1 MVRAGLLSDD
11 QLAAVQTLSS
21 ARKLSFVEA
30 LIEANAVDEDSIVAF
45 LHSKLMIPRV
55 GASVLEAVDPGA
67 LSRIPADLAQRHA
80 VLPVSADET
89 GNLTIAMVDPTDM
102 RAVDAISAHT
112 GAYLVR
118 AVAPLRIV
126 RAAIIKHYNLTPPA
140 PTPAPTPIAPAPVAP
155 VTAIEPQ
162 PAAVIKPSAV
172 IRPAAVIQPSA
183 VVMPGP
189 RPAVVLPAGAL
200 ASSYGNSPEPTARPS
215 VPEPTAR
222 PSSPDP
228 TPVSAPVP
236 SVTPPVARTGPAGSA
251 PSPVAPPVVGPA
263 PVVPPPIVA
272 PPPIAAPTVTPT
284 VAPPPPS
291 ATPTQRIPVPM
302 SAVSANITP
311 TAALT
316 NPGVP
321 VPSTSAAIAP
331 PSSAPQPPAPVTAPS
346 NPLNAVPAPT
356 HPLNTIQSPAVT
368 GHTVP
373 SPAITGQTVPTPVHP
388 LNTIQSAHSPT
399 SNPLNSLP
407 ATQAVFNP
415 QPPPTFTPARDEPL
429 PSAVSTKT
437 MPLFELGRRNSDVT
451 GTTIPGNQRPNDTLP
466 GHQRVSDVVDIPLD
480 DLEDTPP
487 TPAAATPTSTPAAKP
502 GRDADDAMTT
512 ANWNPP
518 NYGVVHE
525 VIPLSPEA
533 FQRLLPRFSTVRTRD
548 EVTDLLLDF
557 LAEGFSRVI
566 MFTHIKGEI
575 RGRDARG
582 EDLMVDAVRQIR
594 IPATGPS
601 LFSSVIER
609 QMPYFGPM
617 RTDTAIDAAF
627 FGALGGVEGVVL
639 CLPVLLRDK
648 VPLLVFA
655 SGSHNPVD
663 PRSLQDLTNEVA
675 AALERLIVL
684 EKTRR

>member
-11 QLAAVQTLSS
+11 QLAAVQALSA

-55 GASVLEAVDPGA
+55 GASVLDTVDRGA
-67 LSRIPADLAQRHA
+67 LQRIPAELAQRHA

-126 RAAIIKHYNLTPPA
+126 RAAIIKHYNLPVPQ
-140 PTPAPTPIAPAPVAP
+140 APAPVAAAAAP
-155 VTAIEPQ
+155 PAAVPPPAAVIPPAELQ
-162 PAAVIKPSAV
+162 PTAVIKPSAV
-172 IRPAAVIQPSA
+172 IRPAAVLQPSA
-183 VVMPGP
+183 VVMTGP
-189 RPAVVLPAGAL
+189 THRPAVVLQPGAL
-200 ASSYGNSPEPTARPS
+200 ATSWGTP
-215 VPEPTAR
+215 
-222 PSSPDP
+222 PDP
-228 TPVSAPVP
+228 PPAAPQAPTQPTAPVP
-236 SVTPPVARTGPAGSA
+236 SVSPAQPRPAASSA
-251 PSPVAPPVVGPA
+251 PNPVAPPVLAAPA
-263 PVVPPPIVA
+263 VS
-272 PPPIAAPTVTPT
+272 PTVTPPAVSVPT
-284 VAPPPPS
+284 PTTPPPAPLPPVAAVTAPTVPS
-291 ATPTQRIPVPM
+291 TSRTPT
-302 SAVSANITP
+302 SLAAVAASITP
-311 TAALT
+311 PGALSS
-316 NPGVP
+316 PAVP
-321 VPSTSAAIAP
+321 VPSTSPVIAP
-331 PSSAPQPPAPVTAPS
+331 AP
-346 NPLNAVPAPT
+346 
-356 HPLNTIQSPAVT
+356 SPAVT

-373 SPAITGQTVPTPVHP
+373 TPTITGHTVPSPTHP
-388 LNTIQSAHSPT
+388 LNPIQPQGHPLNAVPAPNH
-399 SNPLNSLP
+399 PLNSLQATP
-407 ATQAVFNP
+407 AFSPVSAAAFTP
-415 QPPPTFTPARDEPL
+415 TPTQPPPPPQPAFSPREEPL

-437 MPLFELGRRNSDVT
+437 MPLFELGRRAQDAA
-451 GTTIPGNQRPNDTLP
+451 GTTIPGNQSPNDTLP
-466 GHQRVSDVVDIPLD
+466 GGSRASDVVDIPLD
-480 DLEDTPP
+480 DLEDAPP
-487 TPAAATPTSTPAAKP
+487 PPATPTPAAKP
-502 GRDADDAMTT
+502 GRDADEAMTT

-518 NYGVVHE
+518 NYGVAHE

-533 FQRLLPRFSTVRTRD
+533 FQRLLPRFSAVKTRD

-557 LAEGFSRVI
+557 LGEGFSRVI

-675 AALERLIVL
+675 AALERLIFS
-684 EKTRR
+684 EKNRR